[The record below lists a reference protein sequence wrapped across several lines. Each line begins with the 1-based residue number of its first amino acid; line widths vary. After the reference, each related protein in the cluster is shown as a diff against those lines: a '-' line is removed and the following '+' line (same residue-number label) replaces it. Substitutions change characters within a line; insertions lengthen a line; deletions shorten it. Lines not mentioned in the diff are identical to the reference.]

1 MPLQPQ
7 AKTALAVVLFSAGWI
22 VAVSFGS
29 RSLLN
34 YESTPGRIG
43 TVPQNWPG
51 SRILGLGHDLGQL
64 ADTGPGARTLGV
76 CQHHQQM
83 ADNR

>member
-7 AKTALAVVLFSAGWI
+7 AKTALATILFSVGWI

-29 RSLLN
+29 RSLLS
-34 YESTPGRIG
+34 YESTLGRIG
-43 TVPQNWPG
+43 TGSQNWPG
-51 SRILGLGHDLGQL
+51 SRIIGLGHDLGHL
-64 ADTGPGARTLGV
+64 ADTGPGAGTLGM
-76 CQHHQQM
+76 CQHHQQI